1 MEKIELTQQEIDII
15 EKCINGEIDAPT
27 GEVGEIVG
35 DLLERALAYEKEIGS
50 QEDPDDLLLW
60 YYNKYKEQQNG

>member
-1 MEKIELTQQEIDII
+1 MKIELSPQEIDILEKI
-15 EKCINGEIDAPT
+15 ERGEIDEP
-27 GEVGEIVG
+27 VGETREIVN

>member
-15 EKCINGEIDAPT
+15 EKCISGEIDTPT

-35 DLLERALAYEKEIGS
+35 NLLERALAYEKEIGS

>member
-15 EKCINGEIDAPT
+15 EKCISGEIDTPT

-35 DLLERALAYEKEIGS
+35 NLLERALAYEKEVKPE
-50 QEDPDDLLLW
+50 QDPEDLLQW
-60 YYNKYKEQQNG
+60 HYEQYKAQ